1 MDGAY
6 QVRRT
11 LADHCSKGHGIVRL
25 EFPDLM
31 ADKQYTLTHNLAKEG
46 ASRVVFHDVP
56 YARLRERAWDTFV
69 AVPDDDTIT
78 DNVAESLRQMHV
90 IEIHRDGTEE
100 DDSLPGV
107 EKPE

>member
-11 LADHCSKGHGIVRL
+11 LADHCSKGHEIVRV
-25 EFPDLM
+25 EFPDLI
-31 ADKQYTLTHNLAKEG
+31 ADKQYTLTHNLDEKG
-46 ASRVVFHDVP
+46 RTRVVFHDVP
-56 YARLRERAWDTFV
+56 YERLRERAWDTFV
-69 AVPDDDTIT
+69 AVPDDDTV
-78 DNVAESLRQMHV
+78 DDVAESLRQGHA